1 MILSLEDEEEAD
13 LQDVTQ
19 NVITVEDDTWRDPG
33 ILLYLITR
41 LNILF
46 YNEEGGVSFVTKHV
60 LERDT
65 KRPAT
70 DSCCLTSSFRGR

>member
-1 MILSLEDEEEAD
+1 MIMTKPTNIYPISTLPDLS
-13 LQDVTQ
+13 
-19 NVITVEDDTWRDPG
+19 IEDDTWRDPG